1 MSSRPLSDTEALQ
14 LLAGVALGRIA
25 FTIDAL
31 PAILPVN
38 HIVDQGAVIVR
49 GHRGMDVV
57 LRAAAG
63 NVVAYSA
70 DAIDPN
76 SYVGWSVTLTGVA
89 DLIDRPAE
97 LARYPAVIQPRG
109 THEQDYVIRIHPTV
123 ITGVELRR
131 PPDELATS
139 SVPG

>member
-1 MSSRPLSDTEALQ
+1 MSSRPLSHAEALQ
-14 LLAGVALGRIA
+14 LLGGVALGRIA

-49 GHRGMDVV
+49 GHRGMEVV
-57 LRAAAG
+57 LKAAAG

-70 DAIDPN
+70 DKIDPS

-89 DLIDRPAE
+89 KLIDRPAE
-97 LARYPAVIQPRG
+97 LARYPSIIQPRG
-109 THEQDYVIRIHPTV
+109 IREQDYVIRIHPQI

-131 PPDELATS
+131 RPDELSTS
-139 SVPG
+139 AVPR